1 MKGKILLKNKIK
13 EYINNYLVLKL
24 EGGGDHSQ
32 AGWGGGVVMVKTW
45 PRILHDG
52 FSN

>member
-32 AGWGGGVVMVKTW
+32 AGGGGG
-45 PRILHDG
+45 DG
-52 FSN
+52 ENMAQDTP